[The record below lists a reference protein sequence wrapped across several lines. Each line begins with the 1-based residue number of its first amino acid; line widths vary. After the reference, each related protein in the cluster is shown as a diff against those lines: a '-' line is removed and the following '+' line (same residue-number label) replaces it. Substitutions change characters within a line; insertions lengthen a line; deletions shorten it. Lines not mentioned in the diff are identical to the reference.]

1 MRERLS
7 VILLFFSFSLFS
19 QVGILTLYPDSS
31 AALEID
37 SDSLGILAPR
47 VTLSTDITSPNPIFN
62 PAVGLLVFNSG
73 FNQQQGF
80 YYWSGIEWKLLDSP
94 KSDQLTGPGFSTD
107 NAMVRWDGT
116 TGKIIQNSSVLIS
129 DSGNITDVNN
139 TQVNG
144 FTMPKIPIDG
154 YTLVSDDFGNGSWQS
169 APTIDIEEEDI
180 LITQSARF
188 LNFIDTIK
196 VQNNGGG
203 KSTVTF
209 YKNNVTRSVIQLSS
223 RSFLDLNTLDT
234 TNPVAIPWNMLDQKD
249 NGAYLH
255 SATNNPSQV
264 QVLKHGI
271 YEFNFMFSAISR
283 TLMRKTLRARLRKNG
298 TDYIPNVVCYSF
310 HYNID
315 TIRSSHVSS
324 SFLVELDANDYIEL
338 VTNGQ
343 TNPGPLTLVPYRNV
357 FFIRL
362 LREL

>member
-1 MRERLS
+1 MG
-7 VILLFFSFSLFS
+7 FSLFS
-19 QVGILTLYPDSS
+19 QVGILALSPDPS

-37 SDSLGILAPR
+37 SDSLGILTPR
-47 VTLSTDITSPNPIFN
+47 VTLSTDLTSPNPIFN
-62 PAVGLLVFNSG
+62 PAVGLLVFNAG
-73 FNQQQGF
+73 TNQQKGF
-80 YYWSGIEWKLLDSP
+80 YYWSGTEWKFIDSP
-94 KSDQLTGPGFSTD
+94 KIDLINGPGSSTD

-116 TGKIIQNSSVLIS
+116 TGKIIQNSQVLLS
-129 DSGNITDVNN
+129 DGGDITHVNNITVNS
-139 TQVNG
+139 
-144 FTMPKIPIDG
+144 FTMPTMPIDG
-154 YTLVSDDFGNGSWQS
+154 FTLVSDDAGNGSWQS
-169 APTIDIEEEDI
+169 APTIDIEEEDV
-180 LITQSARF
+180 LVTQSARF
-188 LNFIDTIK
+188 LNFTDTIR
-196 VQNNGGG
+196 VQNNNNG
-203 KSTVTF
+203 KATVTF
-209 YKNNVTRSVIQLSS
+209 YKNNVTRSMIQLSS
-223 RSFLDLNTLDT
+223 RSWLDLNTLDT
-234 TNPVAIPWNMLDQKD
+234 ANPVAIPWNKMDQKD

-255 SATNNPSQV
+255 STTNNPSQI

-298 TDYIPNVVCYSF
+298 KDYIPNVVCYSF

-343 TNPGPLTLVPYRNV
+343 TNPGPLTLVPFRNV